1 MLNRAYYS
9 QNRSVCLSSPLGHIT
24 MAWCLLFS
32 ACHVSNM
39 SHLGQRG
46 RGWFPPTGPIEISC
60 TWRCVKWTR
69 SALRIEALPG
79 NPPPGKLCDGLSVGR
94 IPVRYWAH
102 PGGGGG
108 VPQISPGHPV
118 LEPLPESLLVGVLLI
133 IGFKG
138 YFHAQ
143 PRLLLPKPL
152 SLPLFTPRAHHHG
165 LVFTV
170 QRLPCVKHVTLGTA
184 RERVVP
190 SYRTNRNFLHVAVCK
205 VDSECAPD

>member
-46 RGWFPPTGPIEISC
+46 RGWLPPTGPIEISC
-60 TWRCVKWTR
+60 SWRCVKWTQ

-118 LEPLPESLLVGVLLI
+118 LEPLPESLLVGVLLPHNPGAVGLRRVNPQREARMTI
-133 IGFKG
+133 
-138 YFHAQ
+138 H
-143 PRLLLPKPL
+143 
-152 SLPLFTPRAHHHG
+152 AHHLGYIFCRGPHG
-165 LVFTV
+165 QICPPML
-170 QRLPCVKHVTLGTA
+170 
-184 RERVVP
+184 
-190 SYRTNRNFLHVAVCK
+190 
-205 VDSECAPD
+205 